1 MSEGTVGELI
11 KRTACELAPVKRQIT
26 EALIGAAVIH
36 QDETGVSVAGKRY
49 WEHVT
54 STATLTHYHVDASRG
69 HDALNAIGILPVFK
83 GISIHDGWAS
93 YFLYECEHALCHCF
107 SLPSLMKGITSSM
120 TERVTTMPGANASS
134 ARSGEVVLS
143 IRNLS
148 KQYGKRLAVDNL
160 SLDVRRGE
168 IFGFLGPN
176 GAGKTTTIR
185 MMLGLISPGGGSV
198 DILGKD
204 ITFYRA
210 EILPRVGALV
220 ETPALYLY
228 LSGRDNLRAVG
239 SALGGVPRSRIDA
252 VLELVGLQNRQK
264 DRVRTY
270 SLGMKQRL
278 GVAMALLQDPDVL
291 ILDEPANGLDPAGI
305 VEMRDLM
312 HQLSD
317 AGKTVFISSHL
328 LPEVQQICTKV
339 AIINLG
345 KLVTESTV
353 AELTSTHGEFSVT
366 LERAQEALA
375 LVHTQNWGVDARLD
389 TSGALITRAPG
400 NRGRELNLFLVQ
412 AGFAPD
418 TIAQTTQDL
427 EEVFLRLTNGG
438 TGGVQ

>member
-1 MSEGTVGELI
+1 
-11 KRTACELAPVKRQIT
+11 
-26 EALIGAAVIH
+26 
-36 QDETGVSVAGKRY
+36 
-49 WEHVT
+49 
-54 STATLTHYHVDASRG
+54 
-69 HDALNAIGILPVFK
+69 
-83 GISIHDGWAS
+83 
-93 YFLYECEHALCHCF
+93 
-107 SLPSLMKGITSSM
+107 
-120 TERVTTMPGANASS
+120 MPGADASQ
-134 ARSGEVVLS
+134 ARPGEVVLS

-185 MMLGLISPGGGSV
+185 MMLGLIAPTGGSV

-228 LSGRDNLRAVG
+228 LSGRDNLRAIG
-239 SALGGVPRSRIDA
+239 SALGGVSRARIDD
-252 VLELVGLQNRQK
+252 VLELVSLQNRQK

-291 ILDEPANGLDPAGI
+291 VLDEPANGLDPAGI

-312 HQLSD
+312 HRLS
-317 AGKTVFISSHL
+317 AEGKTVFISSHL
-328 LPEVQQICTKV
+328 LPEVQQICTRV

-353 AELTSTHGEFSVT
+353 EELTSGRGEFVVT
-366 LERAQEALA
+366 LERAQDALA
-375 LVHTQNWGVDARLD
+375 VLQAQDWGRGARLD
-389 TSGALITRAPG
+389 EQGALITPAPA
-400 NRGRELNLFLVQ
+400 NRGRELNLFLVK

-418 TIAQTTQDL
+418 TISQATQDL
-427 EEVFLRLTNGG
+427 EEVFLRLTNGSS
-438 TGGVQ
+438 GGIQ